1 MVIFYSF
8 FFLFFFA
15 IFLEVCRL
23 KDGECRWMVHGSG
36 MMIARIIFMRTIE
49 SNLLLLKDTWYRNHN
64 SKIDFKQRVF

>member
-15 IFLEVCRL
+15 IFLEVYRL

-49 SNLLLLKDTWYRNHN
+49 SNLLLLKGTWYRNHIQ
-64 SKIDFKQRVF
+64 K